1 MYSVSTYILKP
12 QLLYYLYRFN
22 SSQIGHCSSRD
33 SFKKQQNLQ
42 KAMEQ
47 AKKIVLR
54 TPLASPCTTSPTAL
68 PDITGSNIINIIE
81 DITRETEGMINNM
94 L

>member
-1 MYSVSTYILKP
+1 MLQKIC
-12 QLLYYLYRFN
+12 F

-42 KAMEQ
+42 KAMEE
-47 AKKIVLR
+47 AKKIVQR
-54 TPLASPCTTSPTAL
+54 TPLPSPRASSPIDL
-68 PDITGSNIINIIE
+68 PDITGNNIMHIIE
-81 DITRETEGMINNM
+81 EINADDEGKRQKF

>member
-1 MYSVSTYILKP
+1 MFHPAELSFSVY
-12 QLLYYLYRFN
+12 N

-47 AKKIVLR
+47 AKQIVLK
-54 TPLASPCTTSPTAL
+54 TPLPSPRVSSPIDL
-68 PDITGSNIINIIE
+68 PDLTGSNIIQIIE
-81 DITRETEGMINNM
+81 EIAAEDEGKQDAT
-94 L
+94 LRQLK